1 MIVADKKL
9 SVNAAGNVE
18 NRDGNNFVRNHG
30 ETFGVT
36 GDVGG
41 MIGREGVAVSGQNV
55 YNNNSSIIA
64 DNGALSVLSKG
75 TLDNTR
81 AMLVSGADAII
92 KVLVRSITTMPPP
105 TVQATW
111 TSLQVR

>member
-92 KVLVRSITTMPPP
+92 KAAGTFYNNYATTYSAGNP
-105 TVQATW
+105 